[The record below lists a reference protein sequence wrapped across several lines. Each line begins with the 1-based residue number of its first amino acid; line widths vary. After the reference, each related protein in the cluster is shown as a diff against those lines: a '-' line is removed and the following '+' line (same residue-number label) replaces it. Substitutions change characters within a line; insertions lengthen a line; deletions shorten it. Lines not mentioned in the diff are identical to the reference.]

1 MDKID
6 HQILSDLKEN
16 ARIKASDISKNINL
30 SVSSVIERIKKME
43 SNGTIEKYTITLNQ
57 KKMGN
62 DVIVLIEVSL
72 EHPKYYDNFTK
83 TVMANNNILSCYCVA
98 GDCDFI
104 IKVVTKSSE
113 SLEKIHREIM
123 SLEGV
128 KSTKTNFVF
137 TVVKSELSYL
147 PE

>member
-6 HQILSDLKEN
+6 HQILSYLKEN